1 MFYFMLIL
9 VLFQISCV
17 SSERKLRIPP
27 MTKYLIENDVC
38 YVPYFDPWS
47 LQSNYKNQSGFINF
61 CPEIEPLVYFER
73 TNLKIN
79 VYIKDFLLENSMELE
94 CCLSN
99 ITRNMS
105 KSIPDNSFSESSCEV
120 FENST
125 EIKNDVIRTI
135 CYKNDTKK
143 KLYEDIHG
151 FFIDTNLNRTDEEVS
166 SPLIGYNVL
175 IILVDSLSQNN
186 FLRHLQNTHRFLI
199 NSGYVNLNI
208 FNQVGK
214 DNFQNI
220 LPLLTGFSHRFARM
234 KFGNPSKKFFD
245 DYPFVWNDFEKNG
258 YVTAFAQDY
267 SEKHFFN
274 EKCLGFFEQPTTYYF
289 RSYIMSSNRLNTT
302 YLNNMP
308 NCTAS
313 FSASERILNLIL
325 EFVKTF
331 LKRNYFG
338 TFCLSSFTKYDFNAP
353 GRMDE
358 ILLEFF
364 KMLQNL
370 LEDTFI
376 FFLGTNGYFN
386 DNVSKNIY
394 GWFESRTPFAYV
406 YVPVVFRTIYPEQYN
421 SLLSN
426 REKLISPYDIYVT
439 LQDILEKSRNGYIS
453 KPARSCRNCNS
464 IFREHSHYRTCKEA
478 GIDKYWCTCLN
489 KKFEQFQNGNESNTY
504 YVDL

>member
-199 NSGYVNLNI
+199 NSGY
-208 FNQVGK
+208 
-214 DNFQNI
+214 
-220 LPLLTGFSHRFARM
+220 
-234 KFGNPSKKFFD
+234 
-245 DYPFVWNDFEKNG
+245 
-258 YVTAFAQDY
+258 
-267 SEKHFFN
+267 
-274 EKCLGFFEQPTTYYF
+274 
-289 RSYIMSSNRLNTT
+289 
-302 YLNNMP
+302 
-308 NCTAS
+308 
-313 FSASERILNLIL
+313 
-325 EFVKTF
+325 
-331 LKRNYFG
+331 
-338 TFCLSSFTKYDFNAP
+338 
-353 GRMDE
+353 
-358 ILLEFF
+358 
-364 KMLQNL
+364 
-370 LEDTFI
+370 
-376 FFLGTNGYFN
+376 
-386 DNVSKNIY
+386 
-394 GWFESRTPFAYV
+394 
-406 YVPVVFRTIYPEQYN
+406 
-421 SLLSN
+421 
-426 REKLISPYDIYVT
+426 
-439 LQDILEKSRNGYIS
+439 DILEKSRNGYIS